1 MSVQSEIDRIN
12 TEVAAQTGLIGD
24 IAAALQARA
33 QSAPILQ
40 IKTVTPAAS
49 SLTVTPDEDYDGL
62 GAVSVSGDAD
72 LVPENIKEG
81 VEIFGVTG
89 TWRASRWSFCTFSG
103 LRLETRG
110 LGTIGPTTSI

>member
-1 MSVQSEIDRIN
+1 MSVLNEINRIN
-12 TEVAAQTGLIGD
+12 TEVSFQAGLIGD
-24 IAAALQARA
+24 IAAALQAKA

-49 SLTVTPDEDYDGL
+49 GLTVTPDEDYDGL

-81 VEIFGVTG
+81 V
-89 TWRASRWSFCTFSG
+89 
-103 LRLETRG
+103 
-110 LGTIGPTTSI
+110 